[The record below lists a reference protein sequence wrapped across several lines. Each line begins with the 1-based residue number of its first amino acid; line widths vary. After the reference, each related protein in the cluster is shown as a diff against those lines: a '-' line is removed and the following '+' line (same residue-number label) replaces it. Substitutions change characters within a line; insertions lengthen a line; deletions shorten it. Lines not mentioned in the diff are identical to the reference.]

1 MSALQ
6 PHAVRAEPVEA
17 SWRHVAWLAPAT
29 IFCTP
34 LIAALWFGISES
46 IDTEVWRRLLTDS
59 QFPIALRL
67 SLQTGIASTLI
78 AALLAVAIVT
88 QAHGSPRWHRLT
100 ASVGGMLALPHVAL
114 AIGLALLLMPS
125 GAIARAI
132 ALLTGWASPPDIA
145 TIQDPNGIA
154 LILALVLKETP
165 FLVWNAAA
173 QMQRAGQGE
182 EIEKQLRIGA
192 TMGYSRRSG
201 WMRVVWPQLLP
212 RLALPLLAVWAYG
225 VTVVDM
231 ALVLG
236 PTHPPT
242 LAMLAWRWLLDA
254 DEAMNRQGAAAALLL
269 ALCVAIGA
277 CLALATCK
285 LGRPAL
291 MSRWT
296 RGDRPAMPSH
306 AWPWH
311 AFLRATYLA
320 TVAML
325 LFISVAGVWTFP
337 SLWPAAWSAQ
347 AWQTAL
353 SSASTWSI
361 TLGLALASATTGL
374 VLAIAWLET
383 TPAHWDVR
391 AAPFVFAPMLVP
403 GVLLVSGLYQLALR
417 TGSDGSLAG
426 IWLAHSVYAAPYVLV
441 ALAPAYRGFDPR
453 YELTALALGKRR
465 TLMLWRVKWPM
476 LRAPIAAAFAI
487 GFAVSVAQYLS
498 TQFVGAG
505 RHATLTTEALTLA
518 SGGQR
523 GLSAAFA
530 LLQAALP
537 ALMFVAAHA
546 LARRR
551 SQA

>member
-1 MSALQ
+1 M
-6 PHAVRAEPVEA
+6 
-17 SWRHVAWLAPAT
+17 AWLIPT
-29 IFCTP
+29 IIFCAP
-34 LIAALWFGISES
+34 LTAALWLGISES
-46 IDTEVWRRLLTDS
+46 IDADAWRHLLADS
-59 QFPIALRL
+59 QFPTALRL
-67 SLQTGIASTLI
+67 SLQTGIVATVI
-78 AALLAVAIVT
+78 AAVLAIAIIT
-88 QAHGSPRWHRLT
+88 GAHGSPRWRRLT
-100 ASVGGMLALPHVAL
+100 ASVGGMLALPHAAL

-154 LILALVLKETP
+154 LVLALVLKETP

-173 QMQRAGQGE
+173 QLERAGQGD
-182 EIEKQLRIGA
+182 EIAKQLRIAA

-225 VTVVDM
+225 LTVVDM

-269 ALCVAIGA
+269 SLCVAIGA
-277 CLALATCK
+277 CLALAAWK
-285 LGRPAL
+285 LSRPSL

-296 RGDRPAMPSH
+296 RGDRRAQALHP
-306 AWPWH
+306 WPWQ
-311 AFLRATYLA
+311 AFIRAAYIA
-320 TVAML
+320 IVAML

-337 SLWPAAWSAQ
+337 SIWPASWSPQ

-353 SSASTWSI
+353 ASGATWGT
-361 TLGLALASATTGL
+361 TLGLALASAATGV
-374 VLAIAWLET
+374 VLAIAWFET
-383 TPAHWDVR
+383 TPAAWDAR
-391 AAPFVFAPMLVP
+391 AVPFVFAPMLIP

-417 TGSDGSLAG
+417 TGSDGSLTG

-453 YELTALALGKRR
+453 IELTALLLGKRR
-465 TLMLWRVKWPM
+465 AAMLWHVKWPM
-476 LRAPIAAAFAI
+476 LRAPIAAAFAV

-523 GLSAAFA
+523 SLSAAFA

-537 ALMFVAAHA
+537 ALVFLAAHA
-546 LARRR
+546 TARR